1 MPESWGQKCDGCFT
15 EGKCAGRMTENMN
28 SCAREKR
35 CTEEGNGARGADAA
49 GLTEALGCKGALG

>member
-1 MPESWGQKCDGCFT
+1 
-15 EGKCAGRMTENMN
+15 MTENMN